1 MKYIYSRKHPEDL
14 LHIVN
19 RVEDIDGRSDLTPPE
34 KFLQVATFNINTDV
48 KVKAHQHKW
57 KKPPET
63 QVIAQESWV
72 VIKGRIKVFLYD
84 TDGSLLVE
92 EIISDGDCTVTFDGG
107 HKFDVLEENTIMYEF
122 KTGPYLGREMD
133 KFYY

>member
-1 MKYIYSRKHPEDL
+1 MR
-14 LHIVN
+14 
-19 RVEDIDGRSDLTPPE
+19 
-34 KFLQVATFNINTDV
+34 
-48 KVKAHQHKW
+48 AHQHRW
-57 KKPPET
+57 KNPRNSSNRT
-63 QVIAQESWV
+63 RESWV

-92 EIISDGDCTVTFDGG
+92 EIISDGDCTITFDGG